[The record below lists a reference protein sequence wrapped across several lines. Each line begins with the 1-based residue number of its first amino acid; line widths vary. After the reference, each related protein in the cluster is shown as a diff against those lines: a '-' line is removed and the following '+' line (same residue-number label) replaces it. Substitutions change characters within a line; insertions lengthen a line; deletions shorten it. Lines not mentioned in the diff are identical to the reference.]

1 MWAMRIDDAAFTIQF
16 FWRQFKGLGEAT
28 SGAPAPA
35 PIIML
40 PACCGSDSS
49 ESSPELVIADGS
61 ADEFVSFPAG
71 GTEASGN
78 DLDDDGCMDCGMS
91 WFVRFVPGSGNA
103 SVHCVADVG
112 HIERT
117 ASDIIVPFGEDE
129 ATARA
134 SATAMSTAQAHAP
147 SQALTPVAPASPSDF
162 SGYLPFVGSPEV
174 PNAPSGASV
183 RARVEP
189 HTPQF
194 GLPLKSMAD
203 TPARP
208 AERLPAVASGRTPR
222 AALLSDPSLSRSK
235 LPMRGAEVMAHDM
248 ATITAPGPANAQS
261 HRDTVPPTDDV
272 ASPRGSFS
280 AAVAPSGGGDASWG
294 RMLPTF
300 QSLSLHLQAAEQQ
313 AWSNS
318 LPSPQRHSN
327 PPCCTYRCLQIPT
340 NPLQN
345 PAALRWT
352 TPTGYSNDLGH
363 VWGPSRLSPTNL

>member
-134 SATAMSTAQAHAP
+134 SATAMSTH
-147 SQALTPVAPASPSDF
+147 
-162 SGYLPFVGSPEV
+162 
-174 PNAPSGASV
+174 
-183 RARVEP
+183 
-189 HTPQF
+189 
-194 GLPLKSMAD
+194 
-203 TPARP
+203 RP
-208 AERLPAVASGRTPR
+208 T
-222 AALLSDPSLSRSK
+222 
-235 LPMRGAEVMAHDM
+235 H
-248 ATITAPGPANAQS
+248 
-261 HRDTVPPTDDV
+261 HR
-272 ASPRGSFS
+272 R
-280 AAVAPSGGGDASWG
+280 
-294 RMLPTF
+294 R
-300 QSLSLHLQAAEQQ
+300 
-313 AWSNS
+313 S
-318 LPSPQRHSN
+318 LPSLRLRRLTFPATFRSSAAQKCRTRRPEHRFALVWSR
-327 PPCCTYRCLQIPT
+327 THRSLDYRSSQWLTRQPG
-340 NPLQN
+340 
-345 PAALRWT
+345 LR
-352 TPTGYSNDLGH
+352 SDC
-363 VWGPSRLSPTNL
+363 RLSPAAVRPVRPSSPTHH